1 MNKTMNKKTNAF
13 TIVELPTPP
22 RLRRTG
28 LIKYAFTIVELL
40 VVIVVIGILATLTII
55 AYVGIQQRATVT
67 SLKSDLVNSSQSLK
81 LYQVEH
87 SAYPTAIN
95 DCHSPAEGNMCLK
108 YSPNNTYPVFESI
121 NTNPQ
126 TFCLTAESAN
136 NTRYHITEDSVPEVG
151 SCSFPFAGSLSAA
164 ATSPFSINLAWDT
177 VTGATSYILQ
187 QDTTLAF
194 TSATTI
200 ATITPPTATTFTSDN
215 LLPNTPYFY
224 RVNVTIDG
232 NTSEW
237 STYATDTTD
246 QLDVPT
252 APVVTA
258 TTVTDTTTWSW
269 PDVTAS
275 CASGTT
281 ARYQY
286 RYTIEPAGYDSDWTE
301 PNDPAALSIGF
312 TTSAEGYTYNL
323 EVQAQCYLGDGASSW
338 STSNAGSS
346 DDYYRPMTTPALT
359 ATTVSSTA
367 IDLSWT
373 PITGATSYTLQQAT
387 NSSFTSDLTTLA
399 TITPPDDT
407 IFSSTGLSSGIT
419 YYYRVNKTSAGGTS
433 DWSATESATT
443 TVDAPS
449 APTVTANTI
458 AGTTTWSWT
467 TPSCVA
473 GTTARYQYRYTIAPS
488 GYDSNWVATAS
499 SPVAFTTST
508 EGQTYTVQ
516 IQAQC
521 YNTNTTSTW
530 STSGQDSYY
539 RIITYTLTISAG
551 TGGTVNTAVN
561 GTYNTGSTPTIT
573 ATANSYYTFASWSG
587 STGCSGV
594 TSHTI
599 TMNANKTCTASFVL
613 DSNWLAV
620 GTQVWAK
627 ANLNVGTRIAGVTN
641 QTNNAILE
649 KYCYSDTESNCTTYG
664 GLYQWNEA
672 MQYVTTQGAQ
682 GICPTGSHV
691 PSDNDWKILEMQLG
705 MTQANADATGWS
717 RGTDQGTQLQ
727 PGGSSGLN
735 IPLAGY
741 RATDGTLLN
750 LSAATYLWSS
760 SESSTSAWIR
770 RLNSGT
776 ATVYRSTYDKGGGY
790 SVRCVR
796 N

>member
-40 VVIVVIGILATLTII
+40 VVIVIIGILATLTII
-55 AYVGIQQRATVT
+55 AYVGIQQRATAT

-95 DCHSPAEGNMCLK
+95 DCPSPAEGNMCLK

-126 TFCLTAESAN
+126 TFCLTVESAN

-164 ATSPFSINLAWDT
+164 ATSPFSINLAWT
-177 VTGATSYILQ
+177 EVPSATSYILQ

-232 NTSEW
+232 DISEW

-359 ATTVSSTA
+359 ATTVSSTT

-373 PITGATSYTLQQAT
+373 PITGATSYTLEQAT
-387 NSSFTSDLTTLA
+387 NSSFTTDLTTLA

-433 DWSATESATT
+433 DWSATKSTTT
-443 TVDAPS
+443 TVDVPT
-449 APTVTANTI
+449 APTVTANTVTT
-458 AGTTTWSWT
+458 TTTWSWT
-467 TPSCVA
+467 TPTCPA
-473 GTTARYQYRYTIAPS
+473 GTTARYQYRYTITPAGSDS
-488 GYDSNWVATAS
+488 GWIAIAS
-499 SPVAFTTST
+499 STVAFTTST

-516 IQAQC
+516 VQAQC
-521 YNTNTTSTW
+521 HLGAV
-530 STSGQDSYY
+530 TSGWSASGQASYY
-539 RIITYTLTISAG
+539 RPNNSFVVAWGG
-551 TGGTVNTAVN
+551 TGGDVGRSLVQ
-561 GTYNTGSTPTIT
+561 
-573 ATANSYYTFASWSG
+573 
-587 STGCSGV
+587 
-594 TSHTI
+594 TS
-599 TMNANKTCTASFVL
+599 
-613 DSNWLAV
+613 D
-620 GTQVWAK
+620 
-627 ANLNVGTRIAGVTN
+627 
-641 QTNNAILE
+641 
-649 KYCYSDTESNCTTYG
+649 G
-664 GLYQWNEA
+664 GLSLIQ
-672 MQYVTTQGAQ
+672 
-682 GICPTGSHV
+682 
-691 PSDNDWKILEMQLG
+691 
-705 MTQANADATGWS
+705 
-717 RGTDQGTQLQ
+717 
-727 PGGSSGLN
+727 
-735 IPLAGY
+735 
-741 RATDGTLLN
+741 
-750 LSAATYLWSS
+750 
-760 SESSTSAWIR
+760 
-770 RLNSGT
+770 
-776 ATVYRSTYDKGGGY
+776 
-790 SVRCVR
+790 
-796 N
+796 